1 MDKHKE
7 TTVPSI
13 RKLPS
18 GRFNCQVRRK
28 HLGSIS
34 RSFDTLH
41 EAELWAAQQEAFGP
55 ASTSRTS
62 TQTFRDIAY
71 AYLARVLQ
79 GRPSQNEQRMRV
91 ERMSPHFPQPFAS
104 ISKWDVNTY
113 KTKRLSEVSGT
124 TCRDELVL
132 LNRLFKWAKREL
144 LLELDNPCVDIAL
157 PPTSKPRSKVVTS
170 EELTA
175 LLGKMTPVMREVVEL
190 AYETAMRRSEILK
203 LTPSCLHLGERY
215 LDVIDGKTGSRSV
228 PLTTRAVELLRIAQ
242 ERQDGRNA
250 RLYPLAAHSVSQ
262 ALRRAR
268 RELGYSEDIRFHQLR
283 HTRISVVARK
293 GFNQAQIM
301 MVSGHRDSRSVQR
314 YTHLNVQDVIGL
326 LD

>member
-157 PPTSKPRSKVVTS
+157 PPTDGVPPRGV
-170 EELTA
+170 A
-175 LLGKMTPVMREVVEL
+175 CG
-190 AYETAMRRSEILK
+190 
-203 LTPSCLHLGERY
+203 
-215 LDVIDGKTGSRSV
+215 
-228 PLTTRAVELLRIAQ
+228 
-242 ERQDGRNA
+242 
-250 RLYPLAAHSVSQ
+250 
-262 ALRRAR
+262 
-268 RELGYSEDIRFHQLR
+268 
-283 HTRISVVARK
+283 VVA
-293 GFNQAQIM
+293 
-301 MVSGHRDSRSVQR
+301 VLSG
-314 YTHLNVQDVIGL
+314 IAGL
-326 LD
+326 ISAPLPAG